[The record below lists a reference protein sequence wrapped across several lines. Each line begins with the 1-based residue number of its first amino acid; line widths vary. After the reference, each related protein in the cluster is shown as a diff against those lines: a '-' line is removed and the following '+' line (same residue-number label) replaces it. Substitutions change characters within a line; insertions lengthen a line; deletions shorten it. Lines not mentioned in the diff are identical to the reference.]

1 MVHASST
8 VINKTS
14 PKIPCNR
21 GRHLVRIYSC
31 LPRFRFIVNRP
42 WIVPYRTDMNA
53 VTRPSRGLRGHV
65 AFPFLRRLSGVIFFV
80 YGPSRYKANS
90 EFAVHRRP
98 VPVLTGKCWRPRI
111 GRYYAVLY
119 QPQPCATLYSR
130 TFDPSALTGSIQK
143 SDCPPTLRL
152 PGYTN
157 QLMRSSVPRI
167 YVWLESYSS
176 VFRAGVGFIFS
187 ALS

>member
-80 YGPSRYKANS
+80 YGPSPTKPIVNLQYTAAQYQYLLAN
-90 EFAVHRRP
+90 VG
-98 VPVLTGKCWRPRI
+98 VPG
-111 GRYYAVLY
+111 
-119 QPQPCATLYSR
+119 
-130 TFDPSALTGSIQK
+130 
-143 SDCPPTLRL
+143 
-152 PGYTN
+152 
-157 QLMRSSVPRI
+157 
-167 YVWLESYSS
+167 
-176 VFRAGVGFIFS
+176 
-187 ALS
+187 